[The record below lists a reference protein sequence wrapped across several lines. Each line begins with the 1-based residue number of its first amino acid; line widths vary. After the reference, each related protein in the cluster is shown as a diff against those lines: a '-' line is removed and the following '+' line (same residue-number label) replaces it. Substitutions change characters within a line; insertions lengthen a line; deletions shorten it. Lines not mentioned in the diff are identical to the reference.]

1 MRRVW
6 AIVLVAVF
14 FIALAVT
21 ILPVWWIHPFHRQTP
36 EIIRTSYLIR
46 SISPW
51 ITLICAVISI
61 LALTK
66 LWINL
71 RWIGQFLSLFAI
83 ALIGLCTWF
92 TRQNHFEW
100 MFHPLPDPSYA
111 RASDAPYAKSTDM
124 VLAVNI
130 HGEAVAYP
138 IRLMGY
144 HHIVHDTVGGEP
156 IVATY

>member
-1 MRRVW
+1 MRRVL
-6 AIVLVAVF
+6 AAVFLVA
-14 FIALAVT
+14 LAIT

-36 EIIRTSYLIR
+36 NIVQLSYTLR

-61 LALTK
+61 VALSKIWTDS
-66 LWINL
+66 
-71 RWIGQFLSLFAI
+71 RWYGKVLSLLAI

-100 MFHPLPDPSYA
+100 MFHPLPNASFA
-111 RASDAPYAKSTDM
+111 RAGDASYVKPTDM
-124 VLAVNI
+124 VLAINI